1 MMYAIWDMK
10 YNRHNFLSFWAIFC
24 HFTPLVCWGRK
35 LKFGKNVKKNGNII
49 LLHMC
54 TINEDH
60 IVYDSWNIRHNRQ
73 FFVILGHFLLVDPP
87 NNQKN
92 QNFEKMK
99 KALEDIILPL
109 CTTNYDHI
117 ILPLCTAN
125 DNHMMYGFLDME
137 CDRIFFVILD
147 YFLSF
152 YLTILPPSNPENQK
166 FWKNEKKPKKLEIS
180 FSTCVPKMKIIRCM
194 VPEIWSVTDITTFC
208 FFCPP

>member
-1 MMYAIWDMK
+1 M
-10 YNRHNFLSFWAIFC
+10 
-24 HFTPLVCWGRK
+24 
-35 LKFGKNVKKNGNII
+35 
-49 LLHMC
+49 
-54 TINEDH
+54 
-60 IVYDSWNIRHNRQ
+60 
-73 FFVILGHFLLVDPP
+73 GHFLLVDPP

-109 CTTNYDHI
+109 CTTNYDDI

-166 FWKNEKKPKKLEIS
+166 F
-180 FSTCVPKMKIIRCM
+180 
-194 VPEIWSVTDITTFC
+194 
-208 FFCPP
+208 